1 MRNIATTFPS
11 GCKICSCLA
20 LAFVLLVVFGASTPD
35 SAAQMLRPNRLQADR
50 SGWGNPASV
59 DAQINDWPYSKSGS
73 QSEPSRSIPVDRF
86 PDQST
91 RNEIGLASYQ
101 QEAHQEDQQEF
112 DSELPVDAPVR
123 TAAVTPPPRDAITNP
138 FSNRVEQRVDQTWP
152 AALPQDLE
160 QSADVDPAPST
171 VVHSGFFSIAGE
183 GKSGPVASSEPLPTS
198 SEAPSFDFSALNQV
212 FSGEDS
218 ALPRTGLGSSIQAML
233 LLATLSL
240 APAIVLMTTSYVRV
254 VVVLSLLR
262 QAFGSQQLPPTQVI
276 TALSLF
282 LTMLVM
288 APVWNEVKTEAI
300 DPYASEGSELS
311 WQEAWDAGVKPVRS
325 FMQKQIQLAG
335 NEQSIATF
343 YNYLPE
349 TSQQPPSS
357 FDDVPLNVLLPA
369 FMVSELK
376 VAFLLGF
383 QVFLPFLVLDL
394 VVSSVTVS
402 MGMLMLPPNMV
413 SFPLKLILFVMVDG
427 WNLVIGML
435 LQSFGPF
442 V

>member
-1 MRNIATTFPS
+1 MRNIAKTISS
-11 GCKICSCLA
+11 GCKICTCLA
-20 LAFVLLVVFGASTPD
+20 LALVSLGVFSTSD
-35 SAAQMLRPNRLQADR
+35 SAAQMLQPNRLQPDR

-59 DAQINDWPYSKSGS
+59 DAGINDWPYSESGS
-73 QSEPSRSIPVDRF
+73 QSALSQSIPVDRF
-86 PDQST
+86 PNQQT

-101 QEAHQEDQQEF
+101 QEVQQEL
-112 DSELPVDAPVR
+112 DSELPAEAPVR
-123 TAAVTPPPRDAITNP
+123 TAAVTPPARDVITNP
-138 FSNRVEQRVDQTWP
+138 FSNSFGQVAEQTRRAT
-152 AALPQDLE
+152 LPSELA
-160 QSADVDPAPST
+160 QSADVDPAQST
-171 VVHSGFFSIAGE
+171 VVHSGFFSIAGA
-183 GKSGPVASSEPLPTS
+183 GNSGPVGSSEPSPTS

-218 ALPRTGLGSSIQAML
+218 ALPRAGLGSSIQAML

-300 DPYASEGSELS
+300 DPYASEGSEVS

>member
-1 MRNIATTFPS
+1 MKRNPIQIAALKKLIGWIPCSRTTLLI
-11 GCKICSCLA
+11 GLLLA
-20 LAFVLLVVFGASTPD
+20 TST
-35 SAAQMLRPNRLQADR
+35 SAQMLQPNRVQPDR
-50 SGWGNPASV
+50 NGWGDPEIA
-59 DAQINDWPYSKSGS
+59 DAQLNDWPYA
-73 QSEPSRSIPVDRF
+73 QSPQSIPVDKV
-86 PDQST
+86 PDERIRS
-91 RNEIGLASYQ
+91 EIGLASFD
-101 QEAHQEDQQEF
+101 QEVTQNIE
-112 DSELPVDAPVR
+112 SRPPVAAPVR
-123 TAAVTPPPRDAITNP
+123 TANLNLPPRDAITDP
-138 FSNRVEQRVDQTWP
+138 FLHETPQPVELSNQNDFAASGVIGQSNDQINNK
-152 AALPQDLE
+152 
-160 QSADVDPAPST
+160 
-171 VVHSGFFSIAGE
+171 VVHSGHFAIAGE
-183 GKSGPVASSEPLPTS
+183 GSSVATVSAEAPVAS
-198 SEAPSFDFSALNQV
+198 SEAPSFDFSSLNNV
-212 FSGEDS
+212 FSGGDS
-218 ALPRTGLGSSIQAML
+218 ALPRSGLGSSVQAML
-233 LLATLSL
+233 LLAALSL

-288 APVWNEVKTEAI
+288 APVWNEVKTESI
-300 DPYASEGSELS
+300 DPYAAESSELS

-343 YNYLPE
+343 YRYLPE
-349 TSQQPPSS
+349 TSQQMPSS